1 MILKATGALEG
12 GRGRIVRSA
21 GIENPASSVDSQLDS
36 WLDRDAHAVKDFAA
50 KPQLV
55 EPR

>member
-1 MILKATGALEG
+1 MILSRRPSES
-12 GRGRIVRSA
+12 GRGEFVRSA
-21 GIENPASSVDSQLDS
+21 GIENPVCSVDSQLDS

>member
-1 MILKATGALEG
+1 MILAAGRLKAAASEFV
-12 GRGRIVRSA
+12 RGA
-21 GIENPASSVDSQLDS
+21 GIENPVCSVDSQLDS
-36 WLDRDAHAVKDFAA
+36 WLDRDAHAVKVFAA

>member
-1 MILKATGALEG
+1 MILKAAGTPEG
-12 GRGRIVRSA
+12 DRERIVRGA
-21 GIENPASSVDSQLDS
+21 GIENPVSSVDSQLDS

>member
-1 MILKATGALEG
+1 MILSRRPPEN
-12 GRGRIVRSA
+12 GRGLIVRSA
-21 GIENPASSVDSQLDS
+21 GIENPVCPVDSQLDS
-36 WLDRDAHAVKDFAA
+36 WLDRDAHAVNDFAA

>member
-1 MILKATGALEG
+1 MILSRRPPES
-12 GRGRIVRSA
+12 GRERICEA
-21 GIENPASSVDSQLDS
+21 CGIENPVCSVDSQLDS